1 MVEIVEAPALRS
13 RVARTEPI
21 ERVVVIE
28 PLWPYR
34 STKSPCRALDDE
46 ELGPSQTPLDE
57 IVEDSAPCP
66 GAFAAH
72 ALDREHTFWPS
83 SRTPIA
89 TSSEMEVALRSS
101 RTRTTVPS
109 RMSRTI
115 GSSASK
121 RAFQASQGRATV
133 ARRLGRDHP
142 LSGCGFRLADLVAC
156 ELGLAAVFS
165 AQVRNN
171 GNASPE
177 CTA

>member
-1 MVEIVEAPALRS
+1 MPVP
-13 RVARTEPI
+13 
-21 ERVVVIE
+21 
-28 PLWPYR
+28 
-34 STKSPCRALDDE
+34 
-46 ELGPSQTPLDE
+46 
-57 IVEDSAPCP
+57 
-66 GAFAAH
+66 FAAH
-72 ALDREHTFWPS
+72 ALDREQYLLAVLAHTD
-83 SRTPIA
+83 A

-121 RAFQASQGRATV
+121 RAFQVSQGRATV
-133 ARRLGRDHP
+133 ARGLGRDHP

-156 ELGLAAVFS
+156 ELGLAAVIS